1 MEIKVLASGSS
12 GNAYFVSD
20 GKTPLLLEAG
30 IPIRLIRQ
38 GLNFQTNQIAGCLI
52 THEHLDHAKAA
63 ADLMKAGIDC
73 YMSQGTAD
81 ALKISGLNWYK
92 AFHRLHIIKALTQ
105 FRIGTWAI
113 KPFQAHHDAAEA
125 LCFLMADQSGGK
137 LLFATDTAYIAY
149 RFEGLTHLM
158 IEANYSAPLLQ
169 DNTRSSEL
177 RRSILQD
184 HMSLETLIRMLR
196 ANDLT
201 KVEAIHLLHL
211 SNNNSDAQMFKR
223 RIQEIT
229 GKPVYVG

>member
-20 GKTPLLLEAG
+20 GATPLLLEAG
-30 IPIRLIRQ
+30 IPFRLIKR
-38 GLNFQTNQIAGCLI
+38 GLNFQTSHIAGCLI
-52 THEHLDHAKAA
+52 THEHQDHARAA
-63 ADLMKAGIDC
+63 PDLMKAGIDC
-73 YMSQGTAD
+73 YMSRGTAE
-81 ALKISGLNWYK
+81 ALNLSG
-92 AFHRLHIIKALTQ
+92 HRLHIIQALNQ
-105 FRIGTWAI
+105 FSIGTWVI
-113 KPFQAHHDAAEA
+113 KPFSARHDAAEP
-125 LCFLMADQSGGK
+125 LCFLMANQSAER

-149 RFEGLTHLM
+149 RFEELTHLM
-158 IEANYSAPLLQ
+158 IEANYAAALLK
-169 DNTRSSEL
+169 DNTGSSEL

-201 KVEAIHLLHL
+201 KVEEIHLLHL

-223 RIQEIT
+223 RVQEIT

>member
-30 IPIRLIRQ
+30 IPFRLIKR
-38 GLNFQTNQIAGCLI
+38 GLNFQTCQIAGCLI
-52 THEHLDHAKAA
+52 THEHQDHAQAVH
-63 ADLMKAGIDC
+63 DIMHAGIDC
-73 YMSQGTAD
+73 YMSRGTAD
-81 ALKISGLNWYK
+81 ALKLSG
-92 AFHRLHIIKALTQ
+92 HRLYIIKALTQ

-125 LCFLMADQSGGK
+125 LCFLMADQSHGK

-158 IEANYSAPLLQ
+158 IEANYATPLLQ
-169 DNTRSSEL
+169 DNTRSSDL

-196 ANDLT
+196 ANDLSR
-201 KVEAIHLLHL
+201 VEEIHLLHL

-229 GKPVYVG
+229 GKPVYIG

>member
-30 IPIRLIRQ
+30 IPVRRIMQ
-38 GLNFQTNQIAGCLI
+38 GLSFQTNQIVGCLI
-52 THEHLDHAKAA
+52 THEHQDHAQAA
-63 ADLMKAGIDC
+63 QEIMRAGVDC
-73 YMSQGTAD
+73 YMSRGTAD
-81 ALKISGLNWYK
+81 ALKLSG
-92 AFHRLHIIKALTQ
+92 HRLHIIKALMQ

-169 DNTRSSEL
+169 DNTQSSDL

-184 HMSLETLIRMLR
+184 HMSLETLIRTLR

-201 KVEAIHLLHL
+201 KIEEIHLLHL

>member
-1 MEIKVLASGSS
+1 MDIKVLASGSS

-30 IPIRLIRQ
+30 IPFRIIQRR
-38 GLNFQTNQIAGCLI
+38 LNFQTSHIAGCLI
-52 THEHLDHAKAA
+52 THEHSDHARAA
-63 ADLMKAGIDC
+63 HELMHAGIDC
-73 YMSQGTAD
+73 YMSRGTAD
-81 ALKISGLNWYK
+81 ALKLSG
-92 AFHRLHIIKALTQ
+92 HRLHIIRALTQ

-125 LCFLMADQSGGK
+125 LCFLMADRSHEK

-158 IEANYSAPLLQ
+158 IEANYSSPLLK

-177 RRSILQD
+177 RQSILQD

-201 KVEAIHLLHL
+201 KVEEIHLLHL

-223 RIQEIT
+223 RIEEIT
-229 GKPVYVG
+229 GKPIYIG